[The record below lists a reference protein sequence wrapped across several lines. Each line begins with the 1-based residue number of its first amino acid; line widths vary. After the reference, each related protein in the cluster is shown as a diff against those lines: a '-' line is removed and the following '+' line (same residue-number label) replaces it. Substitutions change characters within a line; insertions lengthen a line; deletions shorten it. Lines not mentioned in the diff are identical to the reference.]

1 MSVARSEKGM
11 VASPHALA
19 TAAGAEVL
27 RAGGNAVDAAIATNG
42 VLSVVYPQANGLG
55 GDAFWMI
62 YDPEIGDVVAY
73 NGSGRAPSNLDG
85 GDLRDRGFTEM
96 PARSGFA
103 VTVPG
108 AVRAWEDVLEAH
120 GTRTLDALLAPGE
133 EYAREGYVVSETVA
147 YYLALNA
154 PILEECPDA
163 SALFLRHGVPRT
175 GDVLQNP
182 GLAKTIAQVR
192 HGGADGFY
200 EGPAGEAIVAR
211 LRAAGSPMDV
221 EDLRTHRTQRATP
234 WRLGWRDGE
243 VLAHPPNS
251 HGACAQM
258 VLGTLGNEGR
268 GNERGDDG
276 LWAHMAI
283 EAFKAAF
290 NVRDTRFGDPDFVD
304 VSEND
309 IIGPR
314 RLEAMRARIDPE
326 RVTAQFGSPHLPMRT
341 DFGDT
346 IAIVTA
352 DADGRAVSLIQS
364 LYMNFGSGL
373 VAGETGIVLQNR
385 GAYFNLIAG
394 HPNELRGGH
403 RPVHT
408 LSPAMYLR
416 NGKPEIVYGTMGGD
430 GQPQIHVQI
439 LRGILDHGLDVQAA
453 VDAPR
458 WIAGRPHV
466 PGREDVMT
474 DTVVVESRMP
484 SAVVDGLTRRGHVV
498 ERLGA
503 YDHTMGHAHAIRI
516 DHEHGTFTGG
526 ADPRADS
533 LALGV

>member
-1 MSVARSEKGM
+1 M

-19 TAAGAEVL
+19 TAAGAAVL

-42 VLSVVYPQANGLG
+42 VLSVVYPHANGFG

-62 YDPEIGDVVAY
+62 YDPDTADVVTY
-73 NGSGRAPSNLDG
+73 NGSGRAARNLEAD
-85 GDLRDRGFTEM
+85 DLRGRGLSEV
-96 PARSGFA
+96 PARGGFA

-120 GTRTLDALLAPGE
+120 GTRMLDALLAPAE
-133 EYAREGYVVSETVA
+133 EYARDGYVVSEALA
-147 YYLALNA
+147 YYIELNA
-154 PILEECPDA
+154 PILEQCPYA
-163 SALFLRHGVPRT
+163 TALFLRRGVPRP

-192 HGGADGFY
+192 HGGADAFY
-200 EGPAGEAIVAR
+200 EGAAGEAIVAR

-221 EDLRTHRTQRATP
+221 EDLRSHRTQRTVP
-234 WRLGWRDGE
+234 WRLAWRDGE

-258 VLGTLGNEGR
+258 VLGAI
-268 GNERGDDG
+268 GNERRDDG

-290 NVRDTRFGDPDFVD
+290 DVRDSRFGDPDFVELR
-304 VSEND
+304 END
-309 IIGPR
+309 IIGSR

-326 RVTAQFGSPHLPMRT
+326 RITAQFGSPHLPLRT

-364 LYMNFGSGL
+364 LYMSFGSGL
-373 VAGETGIVLQNR
+373 VAGESGIVLQNR

-394 HPNELRGGH
+394 HPNELHGGH

-408 LSPAMYLR
+408 LAPAMYLR
-416 NGKPEIVYGTMGGD
+416 GGKPELVYGTMGGD
-430 GQPQIHVQI
+430 GQPQIHVQ
-439 LRGILDHGLDVQAA
+439 LLHEVFDHELDVQAA

-458 WIAGRPHV
+458 WIAGRPHL

-484 SAVVDGLTRRGHVV
+484 SAIVDGLTRRGHVV

-503 YDHTMGHAHAIRI
+503 YDHTMGHAHAIQI
-516 DHEHGTFTGG
+516 DHARGTFSGG

-533 LALGV
+533 LALGI